1 MHMRAKTICIFQIYY
16 RPRTAVIYGR
26 CACGCPL
33 PSLTCYACYAC
44 YAWYA
49 YVIADIDQMRA
60 AVKKELNL
68 AAEVS
73 IQVGIVVCC
82 EVWLCRQGSSSECAD
97 EWYGSVAS
105 AEIEPYGR
113 NVVQICKAGQET
125 QPVRDLSELGAKEK
139 VIVVSASSVLLS

>member
-1 MHMRAKTICIFQIYY
+1 
-16 RPRTAVIYGR
+16 
-26 CACGCPL
+26 
-33 PSLTCYACYAC
+33 
-44 YAWYA
+44 
-49 YVIADIDQMRA
+49 MRA

-82 EVWLCRQGSSSECAD
+82 EIWLCRQGSSSTSECAD
-97 EWYGSVAS
+97 EWYDSVAS